1 MKKEYNK
8 LVRDNIPEMIINT
21 GSACKYRQASETERL
36 DYLKAKVQEELDE
49 FKEAYKEDSL
59 SGMQEELVDLITVT
73 LSYIKEKQNNI
84 PYCDEDNEDY
94 EPEGALGE
102 TNLTLSGDEWIEDT
116 SVIEDAIDEIADEED
131 ISANDIL
138 ITISYESEE
147 SIELLIIVH
156 LTDET
161 AEQNYPD
168 FAGEGEDYDDEESF
182 METEE

>member
-94 EPEGALGE
+94 EINANIGE
-102 TNLTLSGDEWIEDT
+102 LVDYYTRKLEYKGDFRKGYILLEVED
-116 SVIEDAIDEIADEED
+116 
-131 ISANDIL
+131 N
-138 ITISYESEE
+138 
-147 SIELLIIVH
+147 
-156 LTDET
+156 
-161 AEQNYPD
+161 
-168 FAGEGEDYDDEESF
+168 G
-182 METEE
+182 